1 MAKVSIQ
8 KYGTLRHS
16 GLNLNTNSELIL
28 LYFVFT
34 CQLSVY
40 TVYTHSV
47 SKAEKEKPKK
57 QANVLCLDSAQI
69 MLKGQFTKLQNC
81 GLSRLMGTRS
91 L

>member
-34 CQLSVY
+34 CQLS
-40 TVYTHSV
+40 VYTHSV